1 MTNFLSLSFVPAIP
15 SRTADH
21 VGSRFS
27 VWFDE
32 KVIKHN
38 KSGTVVGYVLGSSL
52 KGVYVKGASNK
63 GTLVSDYF
71 GSETLM
77 GRIIA
82 KAKGIEYVN
91 PTADTTA
98 PEQVVEE
105 VTSEEVEIAS
115 IRLNGERIPVS
126 VNFNT
131 FVEAL
136 RVASEDC

>member
-38 KSGTVVGYVLGSSL
+38 KSGTVAGYVLGSSL
-52 KGVYVKGASNK
+52 KGVYVKGASTK

-82 KAKGIEYVN
+82 KAKGIEYVD
-91 PTADTTA
+91 PTAT
-98 PEQVVEE
+98 PVEEEVMEE

-136 RVASEDC
+136 RAASEDC

>member
-1 MTNFLSLSFVPAIP
+1 MTNFSSLSFVPAIP
-15 SRTADH
+15 SRNADH
-21 VGSRFS
+21 VGFRFS

-38 KSGTVVGYVLGSSL
+38 KSGTVAGYVLGSSL
-52 KGVYVKGASNK
+52 KGVYIKGASTK

-71 GSETLM
+71 GSQTLM

-82 KAKGIEYVN
+82 KAKGIEYVD
-91 PTADTTA
+91 PTVATPVEEA
-98 PEQVVEE
+98 MEE

-126 VNFNT
+126 VNFDA

-136 RVASEDC
+136 RAASDEC